1 MSQDQTNAPRWAANT
16 TEAERAYFAA
26 ENVAQ
31 ATRRARLLVRDI
43 INQRAPVI
51 APVSADEVAEV
62 TQAVNFVVAYCRRTE
77 DLSPLRTLR
86 DDVDA
91 WGWLMAWA
99 STEAERE
106 DVAAD
111 AVAMMMG
118 EPSPPTAEAAR
129 LSELAEA
136 VAALYIAMETAAQLP
151 TEIRITQAQAEANR
165 VADDAPRMFE
175 PLRDNRLISKNG
187 SQAAQA
193 ARLLF
198 DRLTD
203 NHYIDPQPR
212 EAQAKTWLYLWGVG
226 EYPRP
231 VVKIN
236 WVAHVGLL
244 ASMMDAITPTRKG
257 RHETTA
263 KAFDVDG
270 ETPTPKQLKTALK
283 AAKDAPPKAQAER
296 ADTLT
301 ALINSVI
308 GNKN

>member
-118 EPSPPTAEAAR
+118 EPSPPPPRPRACR
-129 LSELAEA
+129 NWPRPWP
-136 VAALYIAMETAAQLP
+136 LYISRWKP
-151 TEIRITQAQAEANR
+151 
-165 VADDAPRMFE
+165 PR
-175 PLRDNRLISKNG
+175 N
-187 SQAAQA
+187 
-193 ARLLF
+193 
-198 DRLTD
+198 
-203 NHYIDPQPR
+203 
-212 EAQAKTWLYLWGVG
+212 
-226 EYPRP
+226 YPR
-231 VVKIN
+231 KY
-236 WVAHVGLL
+236 
-244 ASMMDAITPTRKG
+244 
-257 RHETTA
+257 E
-263 KAFDVDG
+263 
-270 ETPTPKQLKTALK
+270 
-283 AAKDAPPKAQAER
+283 
-296 ADTLT
+296 
-301 ALINSVI
+301 
-308 GNKN
+308 